1 MVIGLSPFRAV
12 FWAIVAAAAVSFLMS
27 RESWLTPPRAIEAL
41 SAGGKD
47 VLSVLATTAVAGIIV
62 GVVTLTGLGLK
73 AAGLIVHMAA
83 GSLAGTVILS
93 AVAVWILGLAVP
105 VTASYIIS
113 AVMVVPALESVGV
126 APVAA
131 HMFIFYYA
139 VLSEVSPPTA
149 LAPFA
154 AAAITGGRPF
164 QTMMLTWKYSLPAF
178 LVPFAF
184 TLDPRGLGLLLAST
198 WTDAVLTTVTA
209 AIGVAGL
216 AMGFGGWAIGRRSM
230 TARTIAVVGGL
241 LLFHPAPIADVAGLA
256 GIALAFVVARRATA

>member
-1 MVIGLSPFRAV
+1 
-12 FWAIVAAAAVSFLMS
+12 
-27 RESWLTPPRAIEAL
+27 
-41 SAGGKD
+41 
-47 VLSVLATTAVAGIIV
+47 
-62 GVVTLTGLGLK
+62 
-73 AAGLIVHMAA
+73 
-83 GSLAGTVILS
+83 
-93 AVAVWILGLAVP
+93 
-105 VTASYIIS
+105 
-113 AVMVVPALESVGV
+113 
-126 APVAA
+126 
-131 HMFIFYYA
+131 
-139 VLSEVSPPTA
+139 
-149 LAPFA
+149 
-154 AAAITGGRPF
+154 
-164 QTMMLTWKYSLPAF
+164 MMLTWKYSLPAF